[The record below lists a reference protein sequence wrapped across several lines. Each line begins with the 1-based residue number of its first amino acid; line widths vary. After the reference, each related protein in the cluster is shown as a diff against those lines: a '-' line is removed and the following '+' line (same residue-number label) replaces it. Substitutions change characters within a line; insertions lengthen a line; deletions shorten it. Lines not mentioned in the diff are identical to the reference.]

1 MTEKIRLIAVVGP
14 TASGKTELGAKIAKA
29 LGGEVV
35 SADSMQIY
43 KGMEIASAAPTAEE
57 MLGVPHHLI
66 SVIPPDRRFTV
77 ADYIAAADRE
87 IADIHAAGKQPVIV
101 GGTGLYVDNLI
112 NHTVFKDENGTDE
125 IRRKLKAEAEALG
138 ADALFERLK
147 KIDPESAQKIES
159 RDLRRIIRAL
169 EIYELHGKPKSVL
182 DREAVSAPS
191 PYSAVY
197 IGLFWN
203 DREKLR
209 RRIDRRVD
217 IMMENGLLAE
227 AHKSFLS
234 PCGST
239 AAQAI
244 GHKEFF
250 SFFRGDA
257 TLEEC
262 VERLKISTR
271 QYAKR
276 QMTWWRKNPEINLIA
291 ADETEDVFAAAMKI
305 IENS

>member
-101 GGTGLYVDNLI
+101 GGTGLYVENLI
-112 NHTVFKDENGTDE
+112 NHTVFKEESGTDE
-125 IRRKLKAEAEALG
+125 IRRKLKEAAETLG
-138 ADALFERLK
+138 TDALFERLK

-159 RDLRRIIRAL
+159 RDIRRIIRAL
-169 EIYELHGKPKSVL
+169 EIYEIHGKPKSVL

-217 IMMENGLLAE
+217 LMMENGLLAE
-227 AHKSFLS
+227 ARKSFLS
-234 PCGST
+234 PRGAT

-250 SFFRGDA
+250 PFFRGDA

>member
-101 GGTGLYVDNLI
+101 GGTGLYVENLI
-112 NHTVFKDENGTDE
+112 NHTVFKEESGTDE
-125 IRRKLKAEAEALG
+125 IRRKLKEAAETLG

-159 RDLRRIIRAL
+159 RDIRRIIRAL
-169 EIYELHGKPKSVL
+169 EIYEIHGKPKSVL

-217 IMMENGLLAE
+217 LMMENGLLAE
-227 AHKSFLS
+227 ARKSFLS
-234 PCGST
+234 PRGAT

-250 SFFRGDA
+250 PFFRGDA